1 MNTTLFLKII
11 AAILAVFGLIYLFS
25 PITLATKAGITADN
39 SGLTDIRATYGGIQ
53 IGLAVFLYWSSL
65 AHSRLSSALAA
76 TAIIFFSVG
85 ACRFYGVIVDGE
97 FSGFNMIGLS
107 FEVVLTVI
115 SGWLFL
121 RCNQNG

>member
-1 MNTTLFLKII
+1 MNTNLFLRII
-11 AAILAVFGLIYLFS
+11 AAILAVFGLIYLIS

-65 AHSRLSSALAA
+65 ARERIPSALAA
-76 TAIIFFSVG
+76 TAIIFFFVG

-97 FSGFNMIGLS
+97 LSGFNLIGLS
-107 FEVVLTVI
+107 FEIVLTII
-115 SGWLFL
+115 SSWLYL
-121 RCNQNG
+121 RINKAK